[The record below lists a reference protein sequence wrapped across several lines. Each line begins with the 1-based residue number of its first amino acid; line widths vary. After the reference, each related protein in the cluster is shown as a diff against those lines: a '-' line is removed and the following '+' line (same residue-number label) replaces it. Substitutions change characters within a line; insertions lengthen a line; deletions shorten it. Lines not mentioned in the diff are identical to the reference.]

1 MPIFWSVL
9 FFVLGA
15 IIGSFLNVCIYRLP
29 REKSIVTPGSSC
41 TLCGTPISFY
51 DNIPIISYLILR
63 GRCRHCKAVISG
75 RYVVVELLTALLYAA
90 LFSIYGFSIE
100 LAVVL
105 LFASLLIVI
114 SFIDLEFR
122 IIPDILS
129 LGGVIAG
136 LVLSLF
142 RSSIPVSFPSLQ
154 PSIPYLSKWPALL
167 PALVGVLLG
176 GGVLWAIAEC
186 YARVRKQEGMGG
198 GDIKLLAMFGAFYGW
213 EGAIFALVSA
223 SFVGSLVG
231 LPLALLN
238 RKGLKYEIPFG
249 PFLCFGV
256 LLYVFLSPGHKV
268 LNDLV
273 VGFGHVSEWLV
284 ALIGRAL
291 HSGG

>member
-15 IIGSFLNVCIYRLP
+15 LIGSFLNVCIYRLP
-29 REKSIVTPGSSC
+29 RGKSIVTPGSSC
-41 TLCGTPISFY
+41 TLCGAPIHFY
-51 DNIPIISYLILR
+51 DNIPIISYMVLR

-100 LAVVL
+100 LPVVL

-114 SFIDLEFR
+114 SFIDLDFR

-129 LGGVIAG
+129 LGGIIAG

-142 RSSIPVSFPSLQ
+142 RSSIPGDPSLQ
-154 PSIPYLSKWPALL
+154 PSISYLSKWPALL
-167 PALVGVLLG
+167 PSLVGILLG
-176 GGVLWAIAEC
+176 GGILWVIAEL
-186 YARVRKQEGMGG
+186 YARARKQEGMGG

-213 EGAIFALVSA
+213 EGAIFSLVSA

-249 PFLCFGV
+249 PFLCFGA
-256 LLYVFLSPGHKV
+256 LLYVFLSPNHRV

-273 VGFGHVSEWLV
+273 VGFSQVSEWLV

-291 HSGG
+291 RSGG